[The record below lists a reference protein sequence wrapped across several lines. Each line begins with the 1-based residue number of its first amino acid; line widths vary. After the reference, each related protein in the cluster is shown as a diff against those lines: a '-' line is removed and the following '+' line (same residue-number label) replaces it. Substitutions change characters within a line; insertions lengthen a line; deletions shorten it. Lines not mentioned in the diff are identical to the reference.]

1 MLPFTRDQFLAVF
14 ASYNLAVWEV
24 EIVAY
29 LLGLAAVAAL
39 LRPGRNSSR
48 VIASVLALM
57 WVWTGVAYHWLFFAT
72 INQAAYLFGLL
83 FVVEGLYIGYSAVM
97 RDQVR
102 FCGEHGVA
110 AWLGIALLAYA
121 AVLYP
126 LIGMAAHSY
135 PELPMFGVT
144 PCPVTLFTFGMFL
157 LAQGRL
163 PRWIL
168 VIPVLWSLIGGSAAV
183 LLAIPQDWLLLLS
196 GFVVTPLLLWPLS
209 RGRGLKAS

>member
-83 FVVEGLYIGYSAVM
+83 FVAEGLYIGYSAVL
-97 RDQVR
+97 RDLLR
-102 FCGEHGVA
+102 FRLERGVA
-110 AWLGIALLAYA
+110 AWVGIALLAYA
-121 AVLYP
+121 AALYP
-126 LIGMAAHSY
+126 LIGMVAHSY

-163 PRWIL
+163 PRWIF

-196 GFVVTPLLLWPLS
+196 GFVVTPLLLWP
-209 RGRGLKAS
+209 RYRRLKMS